1 MKISYYFILLLLL
14 GSIALVSCEKDDLD
28 FCPAVYYTV
37 EGLEN
42 SYQNGD
48 TLSGRVVVI
57 ADSLISG
64 MNVKKIDCRL
74 GNIVIGTVE
83 NELVCPFWVKL
94 VDKPIGTHTFSVIIK
109 CEAPGYD
116 ETYWR
121 YDFECIN
128 IE

>member
-1 MKISYYFILLLLL
+1 M
-14 GSIALVSCEKDDLD
+14 GSIAFVGCKEDDLEL
-28 FCPAVYYTV
+28 CPAVPYTI
-37 EGLEN
+37 EGLEA

-48 TLSGRVVVI
+48 SLSGRIVVI

-64 MNVKKIDCRL
+64 MDVKKIDCRL

-83 NELVCPFWVKL
+83 NKLVCPFGVKL
-94 VDKPIGTHTFSVIIK
+94 VDKPKGTHTFSVIIK

-121 YDFECIN
+121 YDYKCIN